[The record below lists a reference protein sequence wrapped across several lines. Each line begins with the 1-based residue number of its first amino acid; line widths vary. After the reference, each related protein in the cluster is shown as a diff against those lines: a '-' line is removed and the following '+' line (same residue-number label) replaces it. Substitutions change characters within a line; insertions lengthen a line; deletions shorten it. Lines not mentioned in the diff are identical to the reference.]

1 MSMCRGFHFN
11 LVEREANQSESVGW
25 IKGRKRCSPRRGTK
39 TRPEPENNH
48 FAIAPGVIE
57 NGNFPSAATPHVETS
72 QNLKWKT
79 RSPARAECYANGSG
93 HPPRSCCL
101 FHLSGHRSRGG
112 EETMLHRLTGL
123 LCPLSGRRR
132 CRTMTKERATINF
145 ASRLSPRIAHEVKI
159 IRHYSKL

>member
-11 LVEREANQSESVGW
+11 LVEREANQSESVGR

-93 HPPRSCCL
+93 PSSSVLLPFPSERSPVSRRRGNNAPSINRAFVSAL
-101 FHLSGHRSRGG
+101 WSSSLSDNDEGKGNNKF
-112 EETMLHRLTGL
+112 RLT
-123 LCPLSGRRR
+123 
-132 CRTMTKERATINF
+132 AF
-145 ASRLSPRIAHEVKI
+145 ASHRT
-159 IRHYSKL
+159 